1 MMQKYLANQ
10 STGLP
15 EGESRFSPANVFDTN
30 QVPSQSPLNGLRI
43 YTDIILKSQPVDDR
57 NVDDPLL

>member
-1 MMQKYLANQ
+1 MIQKYLANQ
-10 STGLP
+10 LTTKAGFRP
-15 EGESRFSPANVFDTN
+15 TN

-43 YTDIILKSQPVDDR
+43 YTDIILKTQPVDDR